1 LGLLKSGPL
10 FYLMKCIFLFDMNLA
25 ACNKDGAEAVLP
37 PPDWRMKM
45 QNVFYVYQDQYGFR
59 IDVLTNRGN
68 AAEREFARMS
78 PIFNTQMGAYA
89 YIAEHMK

>member
-1 LGLLKSGPL
+1 MVFGP
-10 FYLMKCIFLFDMNLA
+10 
-25 ACNKDGAEAVLP
+25 CNKYGAEAVLP